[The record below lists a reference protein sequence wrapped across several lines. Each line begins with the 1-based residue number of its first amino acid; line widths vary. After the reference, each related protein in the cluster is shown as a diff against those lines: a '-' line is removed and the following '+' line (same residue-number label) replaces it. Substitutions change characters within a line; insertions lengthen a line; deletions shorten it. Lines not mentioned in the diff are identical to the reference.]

1 MARWMV
7 LTITTALAL
16 SGAWGVERPAT
27 WGKETACALAQGQ
40 GQAWKQV
47 AGKGTVAAEGDA
59 LRIKGETLLL
69 AVGLPALTDGEVEA
83 RLELLNDDGD
93 IGLVFR
99 ADEAGAWQ
107 GVHNVDAARHLYHT
121 SLWDLQGA
129 GIKSRRLFDDGT
141 ALLRRPKGMDVT
153 LKARFAG
160 KAMTL
165 WMDGDPIWSGEAKE
179 LAVRPG
185 FVGVRTGPKAEVL
198 LKALTVRPLPPPVAV
213 VGGEAPRTV
222 RLARDG
228 LEVTLD
234 ARFPA
239 ILGYAFE
246 GATLDGAPAPAFR
259 ASVNGVDYPATATL
273 KGSPA
278 ADSAIYA
285 VRVDMGGGREASFDV
300 VFQVLPRATVAM
312 RLERIDDTRCDP
324 ILTLNFPD
332 QPLVSARARG
342 PAATLSLSGR
352 YGARH
357 LRVGTDALPAE
368 AATYAQI
375 PILATGAL
383 AAALH
388 NNVCNNR
395 MEFTCRALP
404 LPGGETCVGVWN
416 TDFTWQG
423 VDGKPLL
430 PEGEP
435 PTCRIVLTRDANAD
449 GAVDWQDG
457 AIALRRLTDG
467 TIPGADR
474 VRRSMVHIGY
484 NFVSEAQNPFLK
496 VADNYRRMANLL
508 DGFEQI
514 LLLKGYANEG
524 HDSGHADY
532 ADINRRAGGAKD
544 LNLLTDSLARERL
557 GTFGVHINHA
567 EAYPEAKMYDDTV
580 ISTKPGWRWMD
591 QSYYIRTY
599 VDIASGRLE
608 KRVDDLFRLCP
619 GIGFVY
625 VDTYR
630 ADRYEATRLARA
642 ILRHGVLLGTEDAGK
657 LDRWCAWTH
666 QAGAYD
672 PIHRFVYHTQKDVY
686 AASPT
691 HWGGYSRSLSMMGW
705 QHGLSPMPLVKDFY
719 TKQLPNKY
727 LMHHP
732 MRRVAPDGTVFFEGG
747 LRAKDWRLWKDDRM
761 LIGDGGCLIP
771 WFAKDNPFKNPD
783 DADKLYYWANDAKPR
798 VWHLPAAWA
807 TRSAVK
813 LYQNTQTG
821 RRFVRDVPVKDGAI
835 SLAVSPNTPYVLYP
849 DAPPE
854 TPTAWGAGS
863 PIADPGF
870 NGRDFVVWK
879 PSGEATIAIDDD
891 ANGNAVLSFAG
902 KPAGAVAQ
910 TLRGLRPGQ
919 RYRACVWAGA
929 EGGKTA
935 RIRIETPNGKV
946 VENAIAQVNLPCR
959 NSDII
964 AFGKKMI
971 RLWVDFTQPQGRTT
985 ARLTLAAD
993 PATSDAGRVA
1003 FMESRLVETADP
1015 GLPSAPGRTYFAYE
1029 TFEYVEQGGLGIF
1042 VPENGADGGCHLSET
1057 HLPYTHDTIAT
1068 GPDGKPSDFSLKLH
1082 GHGRAIVRTSPAT
1095 VRIPPNTALTLEF
1108 DALGKGTVS
1117 LLSDA
1122 NPADT
1127 PFKHAVQSGHARLTF
1142 TSGAAADYVLRFEG
1156 LDVLDNVQLYTLD
1169 GDK

>member
-7 LTITTALAL
+7 LTIATALAL

-160 KAMTL
+160 KALTL

-179 LAVRPG
+179 LAARPG

-239 ILGYAFE
+239 ILGYAFA

-278 ADSAIYA
+278 ADSATYA

-691 HWGGYSRSLSMMGW
+691 HWGGYSRALSMMGW

-732 MRRVAPDGTVFFEGG
+732 MRRVAPMAPSSSRAGSAPRIGASGRTTGCSSATAVASSHGSPRTIPPKTPTTPTNSTTGPTTPNRAFGISPPPGPREAPSNSTKTRRPVDASSATSPSKTAPSPSPSLPTRPTCFTPTPRPRRAPPGARAAPSPTRASTAATSLSGNPPARPRSPSMTMRTVT
-747 LRAKDWRLWKDDRM
+747 
-761 LIGDGGCLIP
+761 P
-771 WFAKDNPFKNPD
+771 SSP
-783 DADKLYYWANDAKPR
+783 
-798 VWHLPAAWA
+798 LPANLPA
-807 TRSAVK
+807 RSPKPCA
-813 LYQNTQTG
+813 
-821 RRFVRDVPVKDGAI
+821 A
-835 SLAVSPNTPYVLYP
+835 S
-849 DAPPE
+849 AP
-854 TPTAWGAGS
+854 A
-863 PIADPGF
+863 
-870 NGRDFVVWK
+870 
-879 PSGEATIAIDDD
+879 
-891 ANGNAVLSFAG
+891 
-902 KPAGAVAQ
+902 
-910 TLRGLRPGQ
+910 
-919 RYRACVWAGA
+919 
-929 EGGKTA
+929 
-935 RIRIETPNGKV
+935 
-946 VENAIAQVNLPCR
+946 NAIAL
-959 NSDII
+959 
-964 AFGKKMI
+964 AFGPVPKAAKPPASASRRPM
-971 RLWVDFTQPQGRTT
+971 
-985 ARLTLAAD
+985 AR
-993 PATSDAGRVA
+993 S
-1003 FMESRLVETADP
+1003 SRM
-1015 GLPSAPGRTYFAYE
+1015 PSPK
-1029 TFEYVEQGGLGIF
+1029 
-1042 VPENGADGGCHLSET
+1042 S
-1057 HLPYTHDTIAT
+1057 
-1068 GPDGKPSDFSLKLH
+1068 
-1082 GHGRAIVRTSPAT
+1082 TSPA
-1095 VRIPPNTALTLEF
+1095 A
-1108 DALGKGTVS
+1108 
-1117 LLSDA
+1117 
-1122 NPADT
+1122 T
-1127 PFKHAVQSGHARLTF
+1127 PTSSPLAR
-1142 TSGAAADYVLRFEG
+1142 R
-1156 LDVLDNVQLYTLD
+1156 
-1169 GDK
+1169 